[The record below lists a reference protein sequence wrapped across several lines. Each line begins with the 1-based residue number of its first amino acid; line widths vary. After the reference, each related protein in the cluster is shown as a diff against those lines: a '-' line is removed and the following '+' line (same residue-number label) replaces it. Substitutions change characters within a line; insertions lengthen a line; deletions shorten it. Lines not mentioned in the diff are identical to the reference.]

1 MHRSLS
7 ESMPET
13 CLHLFLL
20 SGINRG
26 TSVYLHI
33 LRMLDR
39 QSQECRSVGFY
50 HRNTSQT
57 RKDEILF
64 DLKLPLKSLSKKLK
78 CVIATVS
85 LGNKKATIQ

>member
-1 MHRSLS
+1 MEYQIL
-7 ESMPET
+7 T
-13 CLHLFLL
+13 NIF
-20 SGINRG
+20 GIRIQDIVIWNEY
-26 TSVYLHI
+26 SVYLHI